1 MIDILQDYWK
11 ALLWTDGYHITGLAM
26 TLWILIVS
34 VSLGGMLALI
44 LAVGRNSQYRVI
56 KLPIWLFTYIF
67 RGTPLYVQLLIIYTG
82 LYTLSIVKDNAWLGD
97 FFQSGLN
104 CTILAFTLNTCAY
117 TTEVFAGAIRNVP
130 QGEIQAAIALGFN
143 RFDLYRYIIL
153 PRAFGIALPAYSN
166 EVIFMLHSTALAFT
180 VTVQDVMKIA
190 RDIYAETY
198 QPFHAFSIAAVVYL
212 SVSFTLIFAFKKLE
226 RHCLA
231 YMRKD
236 ETEYKE
242 KSTSK

>member
-1 MIDILQDYWK
+1 MLEIIQDYWK
-11 ALLWTDGYHITGLAM
+11 ALLWSDGYHITGLAM
-26 TLWILIVS
+26 TLWILILS
-34 VSLGGMLALI
+34 VSLGGILALV
-44 LAVGRNSQYRVI
+44 LAVGRNANHVFI
-56 KLPIWLFTYIF
+56 KWPICLFTYVF

-82 LYTLSIVKDNAWLGD
+82 IYTLSFVSEHKYLSD

-130 QGEIQAAIALGFN
+130 SGEIQAATALGFN
-143 RFDLYRYIIL
+143 RWQLYRYIIL
-153 PRAFGIALPAYSN
+153 PRAFRIALPAYSN

-198 QPFHAFSIAAVVYL
+198 QPFHAFGIAAVIYL
-212 SVSFTLIFAFKKLE
+212 CVSFVLIFGFKQLE
-226 RHCLA
+226 KYCLA
-231 YMRKD
+231 YMRVNGRVN
-236 ETEYKE
+236 
-242 KSTSK
+242 

>member
-1 MIDILQDYWK
+1 MLEIIQDYWK
-11 ALLWTDGYHITGLAM
+11 ALLWSDGYHITGLAM
-26 TLWILIVS
+26 TLWILILS
-34 VSLGGMLALI
+34 VSLGGILALV
-44 LAVGRNSQYRVI
+44 LAVGRNANHVFI
-56 KLPIWLFTYIF
+56 KWPICLFTYVF

-82 LYTLSIVKDNAWLGD
+82 IYTLSFVSEHQYLSD

-130 QGEIQAAIALGFN
+130 SGEIQAATALGFN
-143 RFDLYRYIIL
+143 RWQLYRYIIL
-153 PRAFGIALPAYSN
+153 PRAFRIALPAYSN

-198 QPFHAFSIAAVVYL
+198 QPFHAFGIAALIYL
-212 SVSFTLIFAFKKLE
+212 CVSFVLIFGFKQLE
-226 RHCLA
+226 KHCLA
-231 YMRKD
+231 YMRVN
-236 ETEYKE
+236 E
-242 KSTSK
+242 KVI